1 MLDLLFT
8 ELPLQ
13 LYELRY
19 CKQYES
25 SSRSMT
31 RIVKQLENRQI
42 NGLYDSRSPTPIRST
57 YSCTGPRTGS
67 CRYIHYQIWH
77 DKSTLPAA
85 AASRGSGGCHGMMQ
99 HRTAPNSTAPAQAG
113 PGSTGRGG
121 ARRGAAGAATRW
133 KAHSRRG
140 RRGREC
146 LLNGAKEGVT
156 GQTSWSGKQSKT
168 CPDVSSVKRG

>member
-42 NGLYDSRSPTPIRST
+42 NGLYDSRSPTVSSGNTLREIASQDRD
-57 YSCTGPRTGS
+57 RTWE
-67 CRYIHYQIWH
+67 R
-77 DKSTLPAA
+77 A
-85 AASRGSGGCHGMMQ
+85 GG
-99 HRTAPNSTAPAQAG
+99 
-113 PGSTGRGG
+113 
-121 ARRGAAGAATRW
+121 
-133 KAHSRRG
+133 
-140 RRGREC
+140 GRE
-146 LLNGAKEGVT
+146 LLESREREYGV
-156 GQTSWSGKQSKT
+156 
-168 CPDVSSVKRG
+168 VSDLY

>member
-85 AASRGSGGCHGMMQ
+85 AASRQRRLPWHDAAPNSTEQ
-99 HRTAPNSTAPAQAG
+99 HRTAPLQHRQGPAAQAG
-113 PGSTGRGG
+113 AAPGAVLPVPRPDGRLT
-121 ARRGAAGAATRW
+121 AGAED
-133 KAHSRRG
+133 G
-140 RRGREC
+140 GENVC
-146 LLNGAKEGVT
+146 
-156 GQTSWSGKQSKT
+156 
-168 CPDVSSVKRG
+168 